1 MSTKSEIRLKIN
13 YYHSWVQMYCHLCAV
28 SASVIK
34 VFVVK
39 KSPTIQLMDQKCR
52 NDATK
57 QHVAIQ
63 LSIVRKL
70 FRQ

>member
-1 MSTKSEIRLKIN
+1 MSTKSEIGLKIN
-13 YYHSWVQMYCHLCAV
+13 HYHCRVHVSCHLCAV
-28 SASVIK
+28 SASFIK

-52 NDATK
+52 NDASK